1 MEMRPLGK
9 IGESLSVIGFG
20 VILFVEEG
28 PGFANDA
35 VALAID
41 AGVNYFDMESAYG
54 MEEDK

>member
-1 MEMRPLGK
+1 MRPLGK